1 MEPLDPNRYPGGFR
15 SYWGF
20 RGHPGY
26 MGPPRRPPGPIPRS
40 IPGEQ
45 RDALLIHRP
54 GQPPPPG
61 VELDPLM
68 MESFGQLSLSRVDPY
83 KDTGPP
89 RRVPLGYGIRGYSG
103 TGPRWG
109 GSRGFPRPRG
119 WKTKQHF

>member
-15 SYWGF
+15 SFWGF

-26 MGPPRRPPGPIPRS
+26 MPPPRRPPGPIPRS
-40 IPGEQ
+40 VPGEE
-45 RDALLIHRP
+45 RDALMIQR
-54 GQPPPPG
+54 
-61 VELDPLM
+61 
-68 MESFGQLSLSRVDPY
+68 FAQLSINEDPY

-89 RRVPLGYGIRGYSG
+89 RRVPLGYGVRGYSG

-109 GSRGFPRPRG
+109 GSKGFPRPRG